1 MAVSN
6 KYIKINH
13 LFITYHNLYSKSVNF
28 LINVCTSRKLWLI
41 INHHHNKH
49 MVTIMNTATNTTT
62 TDTTNNAVVA
72 QDNENVATPAK
83 AKATPA
89 KAKAALTAQ
98 RKKAS
103 ANTKADTTA
112 KSPVKAKP
120 TTAVKTAR
128 TKAESTE
135 QKTDT
140 VEKQTTRKPR
150 EVKGVTKHQR
160 DLLNAITK
168 EVHKA
173 PRGSKL
179 STLHILT
186 IKHSEDFNDISAKQ
200 FCTITK
206 LPKAYGIE
214 FIRLG
219 SISNHLKECGL
230 DITKL

>member
-1 MAVSN
+1 
-6 KYIKINH
+6 
-13 LFITYHNLYSKSVNF
+13 
-28 LINVCTSRKLWLI
+28 
-41 INHHHNKH
+41 

-62 TDTTNNAVVA
+62 TDTTNNVVVA
-72 QDNENVATPAK
+72 QDNENVATPVK
-83 AKATPA
+83 VKATPA

>member
-41 INHHHNKH
+41 INHQHNKH

-72 QDNENVATPAK
+72 QDNENVATPVK
-83 AKATPA
+83 AKATP
-89 KAKAALTAQ
+89 AKAALTAQ

>member
-1 MAVSN
+1 
-6 KYIKINH
+6 
-13 LFITYHNLYSKSVNF
+13 
-28 LINVCTSRKLWLI
+28 
-41 INHHHNKH
+41 

-72 QDNENVATPAK
+72 QDNENVATPVK
-83 AKATPA
+83 VKATSHT

-103 ANTKADTTA
+103 ANKANAKADTPVKTVRA
-112 KSPVKAKP
+112 KAPVKAKNA
-120 TTAVKTAR
+120 T

-186 IKHSEDFNDISAKQ
+186 IKHSEDFGDISAKQ

>member
-1 MAVSN
+1 
-6 KYIKINH
+6 
-13 LFITYHNLYSKSVNF
+13 
-28 LINVCTSRKLWLI
+28 
-41 INHHHNKH
+41 

-72 QDNENVATPAK
+72 QDNENVATPVK
-83 AKATPA
+83 AKATP
-89 KAKAALTAQ
+89 AKAALTAQ

-186 IKHSEDFNDISAKQ
+186 IKHSEDFNDISAKL

>member
-1 MAVSN
+1 
-6 KYIKINH
+6 
-13 LFITYHNLYSKSVNF
+13 
-28 LINVCTSRKLWLI
+28 
-41 INHHHNKH
+41 
-49 MVTIMNTATNTTT
+49 MVTIMNTTTNTTT
-62 TDTTNNAVVA
+62 TGTTNNAVVA
-72 QDNENVATPAK
+72 QDNENVATPVK

-103 ANTKADTTA
+103 AKSDTPAKTVRAKA
-112 KSPVKAKP
+112 PVKAK
-120 TTAVKTAR
+120 TTASKTAR

-186 IKHSEDFNDISAKQ
+186 IKHSEDFGDISAKQ

>member
-1 MAVSN
+1 MA
-6 KYIKINH
+6 
-13 LFITYHNLYSKSVNF
+13 
-28 LINVCTSRKLWLI
+28 
-41 INHHHNKH
+41 
-49 MVTIMNTATNTTT
+49 TIMNTATNTTT

-72 QDNENVATPAK
+72 QDNENVATPVK
-83 AKATPA
+83 AKATSQP

-98 RKKAS
+98 RKKAN
-103 ANTKADTTA
+103 ANKANAKADTPA
-112 KSPVKAKP
+112 KTTRTKAPVKAKT
-120 TTAVKTAR
+120 TTATKTAPA
-128 TKAESTE
+128 KAESTE

-186 IKHSEDFNDISAKQ
+186 IKHSEDFGDISAKQ

>member
-1 MAVSN
+1 
-6 KYIKINH
+6 
-13 LFITYHNLYSKSVNF
+13 
-28 LINVCTSRKLWLI
+28 
-41 INHHHNKH
+41 

-103 ANTKADTTA
+103 ANKANAKADTTA
-112 KSPVKAKP
+112 
-120 TTAVKTAR
+120 KTAR

-186 IKHSEDFNDISAKQ
+186 IKHSEDFSDISAKQ

>member
-1 MAVSN
+1 
-6 KYIKINH
+6 
-13 LFITYHNLYSKSVNF
+13 
-28 LINVCTSRKLWLI
+28 
-41 INHHHNKH
+41 
-49 MVTIMNTATNTTT
+49 MVTIMNTTTNTTT

-112 KSPVKAKP
+112 KTARTKSPVKAKP

-186 IKHSEDFNDISAKQ
+186 IKHSEDFSDISAKQ

>member
-1 MAVSN
+1 
-6 KYIKINH
+6 
-13 LFITYHNLYSKSVNF
+13 
-28 LINVCTSRKLWLI
+28 
-41 INHHHNKH
+41 

-72 QDNENVATPAK
+72 QDNENVATPVK
-83 AKATPA
+83 AKATP
-89 KAKAALTAQ
+89 AKAALTAQ

>member
-1 MAVSN
+1 
-6 KYIKINH
+6 
-13 LFITYHNLYSKSVNF
+13 
-28 LINVCTSRKLWLI
+28 
-41 INHHHNKH
+41 

-62 TDTTNNAVVA
+62 TDTINNAVVA
-72 QDNENVATPAK
+72 QDNENVATPVK

-103 ANTKADTTA
+103 ANKANAKSDTPAKTARTKA
-112 KSPVKAKP
+112 PVKAK
-120 TTAVKTAR
+120 TTTV
-128 TKAESTE
+128 KAESTE
-135 QKTDT
+135 QKTDK

-186 IKHSEDFNDISAKQ
+186 IKHSEDFGDISAKQ

>member
-1 MAVSN
+1 
-6 KYIKINH
+6 
-13 LFITYHNLYSKSVNF
+13 
-28 LINVCTSRKLWLI
+28 
-41 INHHHNKH
+41 

-62 TDTTNNAVVA
+62 TDTINNAVVD
-72 QDNENVATPAK
+72 QDNENVATPVK

-186 IKHSEDFNDISAKQ
+186 IKHSEDFSDISAKQ

>member
-1 MAVSN
+1 
-6 KYIKINH
+6 
-13 LFITYHNLYSKSVNF
+13 
-28 LINVCTSRKLWLI
+28 
-41 INHHHNKH
+41 

-83 AKATPA
+83 TKATLA

-112 KSPVKAKP
+112 
-120 TTAVKTAR
+120 KTAR

>member
-1 MAVSN
+1 
-6 KYIKINH
+6 
-13 LFITYHNLYSKSVNF
+13 
-28 LINVCTSRKLWLI
+28 
-41 INHHHNKH
+41 
-49 MVTIMNTATNTTT
+49 MVTIMNTTTNTTT

-72 QDNENVATPAK
+72 QDNENVATPVK
-83 AKATPA
+83 VKATSQT

-103 ANTKADTTA
+103 ANTKADTPVKTVRA
-112 KSPVKAKP
+112 KAPVKAKNA
-120 TTAVKTAR
+120 T

>member
-1 MAVSN
+1 
-6 KYIKINH
+6 
-13 LFITYHNLYSKSVNF
+13 
-28 LINVCTSRKLWLI
+28 
-41 INHHHNKH
+41 
-49 MVTIMNTATNTTT
+49 MNTATNTTT

-83 AKATPA
+83 AKATSQP

-98 RKKAS
+98 RKKA
-103 ANTKADTTA
+103 NA
-112 KSPVKAKP
+112 KSDTPAKTVRAKAPVKAKT
-120 TTAVKTAR
+120 TTAAKNAT

-186 IKHSEDFNDISAKQ
+186 IKHSEDFGDISAKQ